1 MNSDNPEKL
10 ATPVAPPK
18 FQFDTSPAPPR
29 WAVLLVGLSL
39 LLVGV
44 LIFSNYLLLDKVLLY
59 KDVGNDS
66 VNDTYPYFVHLSDYI
81 RREGLPSW
89 SFCVGMGQSLFYLT
103 GSLIWEP
110 VIWLPRE
117 VIAHALVFQHL
128 FKTLIA
134 GLLFFRF
141 LQLRGLTFY
150 ASLLGSLLLAFSSY
164 MCTGSCWI
172 VSADET
178 VGFTFLLFA
187 MEEAISRERWIYIPF
202 AVALMGLVTVFHFYL
217 SAVLLCLYV
226 PTRLFELRGWRPVQL
241 GSACIRLALFAF
253 LGVGLAAVICFG
265 SAQSIFNSPRG
276 SGTIGN
282 VLWAPTPALFQ
293 LESPVYYLTA
303 ALRPFSTDMLGTG
316 DEFQGWLHNYF
327 EAPMTYCGLLG
338 LLMVPQA
345 FIGASRQQRILYG
358 LFLGFVFVPVIFPWF
373 RYLFWV
379 FEGGYFRAF
388 SLFSVLGIITLSMTA
403 FSRYTQGK
411 PLSPWILGA
420 SLVLLLSVPYLPIQ
434 NIQMVISKQ
443 LKETVAIFLF
453 LYAALLI
460 AGQIAKRQTITA
472 SIILFLAAIELIH
485 FDRITVN
492 RPTVTKQELNQRV
505 GFNDETLDAI
515 RDIKASDS
523 SFFRITKTFS
533 SGPTTSPCYNDA
545 MVFNYYGTLSYS
557 SFNNLNY
564 IKFLLAVDAVSSV
577 YIAYEAQWAPGLVGH
592 PLLSTFA
599 CEKYALTKTPVPFET
614 AEQFEFIRR
623 YGDIYLFRDKMGLPF
638 GLAFDRYILEDLFLH
653 LPSRAKPEALLHA
666 VVLSERDAARQ
677 SELPQLSFDEL
688 MQQMSQGSIPDALA
702 ERRATAMNMQSFKQT
717 RIDGTI
723 RVNQHGIVVFQTPF
737 DAGWHAFSDG
747 RAIPT
752 LKVDGGLLGMS
763 LKDGE
768 HRIELRYQ
776 PPLLYAGAAGTF
788 VSFVVLL
795 LSLWKWPRIRLLN

>member
-1 MNSDNPEKL
+1 MNSHNPEKL
-10 ATPVAPPK
+10 ATPIARPK
-18 FQFDTSPAPPR
+18 SQFDPSWARRR
-29 WAVLLVGLSL
+29 WAVLFAGLSL

-44 LIFSNYLLLDKVLLY
+44 LVFSNFLLLDKVLLY
-59 KDVGNDS
+59 KDVGADS
-66 VNDTYPYFVHLSDYI
+66 VNDSYPYFVHLSDYI

-89 SFCVGMGQSLFYLT
+89 SFCVGMGQSLFYLM
-103 GSLIWEP
+103 GNLIWEP
-110 VIWLPRE
+110 VTWLPRE

-128 FKTLIA
+128 FKTLIV

-141 LQLRGLTFY
+141 LQLRGLTLY

-187 MEEAISRERWIYIPF
+187 MEEAISRGRWIYIPI

-217 SAVLLCLYV
+217 SALLLCLYV
-226 PTRLFELRGWRPVQL
+226 PTRLFEIHGWRPVEL
-241 GSACIRLALFAF
+241 GSACTRLALFAF

-265 SAQSIFNSPRG
+265 SAQSILNSPRG

-282 VLWAPTPALFQ
+282 FTWAPTPAIFQ
-293 LESPVYYLTA
+293 LESPVYYVTA

-316 DEFQGWLHNYF
+316 DEFWGWTNYF
-327 EAPMTYCGLLG
+327 EAPMTYCGLLC

-345 FIGASRQQRILYG
+345 FIGASRRQRILYD
-358 LFLGFVFVPVIFPWF
+358 LFLSFVFVPVIFPWF
-373 RYLFWV
+373 RYLFWI
-379 FEGGYFRAF
+379 FKGGYFRAF

-403 FSRYTQGK
+403 FSRYTQRK
-411 PLSPWILGA
+411 ALNLWILGA
-420 SLVLLLSVPYLPIQ
+420 SLLLLLSVLYLPSHE
-434 NIQMVISKQ
+434 IQMLISKQ
-443 LKETVAIFLF
+443 LKQIVAIFLI
-453 LYAALLI
+453 LYAVLLI
-460 AGQIAKRQTITA
+460 AGQIAKRQSITG
-472 SIILFLAAIELIH
+472 SIILFLAAIELVH

-492 RPTVTKQELNQRV
+492 RPTVTKQELNERV
-505 GFNDETLDAI
+505 GFNDETVDAI
-515 RDIKASDS
+515 QDIKASDS
-523 SFFRITKTFS
+523 SFFRITKTWG
-533 SGPTTSPCYNDA
+533 SGPATRPSYNDA

-577 YIAYEAQWAPGLVGH
+577 DIATEAQWTPGLVGQ

-599 CEKYALTKTPVPFET
+599 CEKYVLTKTPVPFET

-623 YGDIYLFRDKMGLPF
+623 YGNIYLFRDKMGLPF
-638 GLAFDRYILEDLFLH
+638 GLAFDRYIPEDLFLH
-653 LPSRAKPEALLHA
+653 LPSRAKPEALLHG
-666 VVLSERDAARQ
+666 VVLSEQDAAHH
-677 SELPQLSFDEL
+677 SELSQLSLDEL
-688 MQQMSQGSIPDALA
+688 MQQMSLGSIPDALA
-702 ERRATAMNMQSFKQT
+702 ERRATAMNMHSFRQT

-723 RVNQHGIVVFQTPF
+723 RLNQNGIILFQMPF
-737 DAGWHAFSDG
+737 DAGWHAFIDG

-752 LKVDGGLLGMS
+752 LKADSGLLGVA

-776 PPLLYAGAAGTF
+776 PPLLYAGAAVTLLSVG
-788 VSFVVLL
+788 VLL
-795 LSLWKWPRIRLLN
+795 LSLWKWPRIRFLN

>member
-1 MNSDNPEKL
+1 MNSHNPEKL
-10 ATPVAPPK
+10 ATLVAAPTS
-18 FQFDTSPAPPR
+18 QFHTYLARPR

-44 LIFSNYLLLDKVLLY
+44 LIFSNFLLLDKVLLY
-59 KDVGNDS
+59 KDVGADS
-66 VNDTYPYFVHLSDYI
+66 VNDSYPYFVHLSDYI

-89 SFCVGMGQSLFYLT
+89 SFCIGMGQSLFYLT

-110 VIWLPRE
+110 VTWLPRE

-141 LQLRGLTFY
+141 LQLRGLTLY

-187 MEEAISRERWIYIPF
+187 MEEAISRGRWIYIPI

-226 PTRLFELRGWRPVQL
+226 PTRLFEIHGWRPAEL
-241 GSACIRLALFAF
+241 GSACARLALFAL

-265 SAQSIFNSPRG
+265 SAQSILNSPRG

-282 VLWAPTPALFQ
+282 FTWGPTPAIFQ
-293 LESPVYYLTA
+293 LESPVYYVTA
-303 ALRPFSTDMLGTG
+303 ALRPFSTDILGTG
-316 DEFQGWLHNYF
+316 DEFWGWTNYF
-327 EAPMTYCGLLG
+327 EAPMTYCGLLC

-345 FIGASRQQRILYG
+345 FIGASRRQRILYG
-358 LFLGFVFVPVIFPWF
+358 LFLSFVFVPVIFPWF
-373 RYLFWV
+373 RYLFWI
-379 FEGGYFRAF
+379 FKGGYFRAF

-403 FSRYTQGK
+403 FSRYTQRK
-411 PLSPWILGA
+411 ALNLWILGA
-420 SLVLLLSVPYLPIQ
+420 SLLLLLSVLYLPSHE
-434 NIQMVISKQ
+434 IQMLISKQ
-443 LKETVAIFLF
+443 LKQIVAIFLI
-453 LYAALLI
+453 LYAVLLI
-460 AGQIAKRQTITA
+460 AGQIAKRQSITG
-472 SIILFLAAIELIH
+472 SIILFLAAIELVH

-492 RPTVTKQELNQRV
+492 RPTVTKQELNERV
-505 GFNDETLDAI
+505 GFNDETVDAI

-523 SFFRITKTFS
+523 SFFRITKTWG
-533 SGPTTSPCYNDA
+533 SGPATRPSYNDA

-577 YIAYEAQWAPGLVGH
+577 DIATEAQWTPGLVGQ

-599 CEKYALTKTPVPFET
+599 CEKYVLTKTPVPFET

-623 YGDIYLFRDKMGLPF
+623 YGNIYLFRDKMGLPF
-638 GLAFDRYILEDLFLH
+638 GLAFDRYIPEDLFLH
-653 LPSRAKPEALLHA
+653 LPSRAKPEALLHG
-666 VVLSERDAARQ
+666 VVLSEQDAAHH
-677 SELPQLSFDEL
+677 SELSQLSLDEL
-688 MQQMSQGSIPDALA
+688 MQQMSLGSIPDALA
-702 ERRATAMNMQSFKQT
+702 ERRATAMNMHSFRQT

-723 RVNQHGIVVFQTPF
+723 RLNQNGIVLFQMPF
-737 DAGWHAFSDG
+737 DVGWHAFSDG

-752 LKVDGGLLGMS
+752 LKADSGLLGVA

-768 HRIELRYQ
+768 HRIELRYR
-776 PPLLYAGAAGTF
+776 PPLLYAGAAVTLLSVG
-788 VSFVVLL
+788 VLL
-795 LSLWKWPRIRLLN
+795 LSLWKWPRIRFLN

>member
-1 MNSDNPEKL
+1 
-10 ATPVAPPK
+10 
-18 FQFDTSPAPPR
+18 
-29 WAVLLVGLSL
+29 
-39 LLVGV
+39 
-44 LIFSNYLLLDKVLLY
+44 
-59 KDVGNDS
+59 
-66 VNDTYPYFVHLSDYI
+66 
-81 RREGLPSW
+81 
-89 SFCVGMGQSLFYLT
+89 
-103 GSLIWEP
+103 
-110 VIWLPRE
+110 
-117 VIAHALVFQHL
+117 
-128 FKTLIA
+128 
-134 GLLFFRF
+134 
-141 LQLRGLTFY
+141 
-150 ASLLGSLLLAFSSY
+150 
-164 MCTGSCWI
+164 
-172 VSADET
+172 
-178 VGFTFLLFA
+178 
-187 MEEAISRERWIYIPF
+187 
-202 AVALMGLVTVFHFYL
+202 
-217 SAVLLCLYV
+217 
-226 PTRLFELRGWRPVQL
+226 
-241 GSACIRLALFAF
+241 
-253 LGVGLAAVICFG
+253 
-265 SAQSIFNSPRG
+265 
-276 SGTIGN
+276 
-282 VLWAPTPALFQ
+282 
-293 LESPVYYLTA
+293 
-303 ALRPFSTDMLGTG
+303 
-316 DEFQGWLHNYF
+316 
-327 EAPMTYCGLLG
+327 MTYCGLLC

-345 FIGASRQQRILYG
+345 FIGASRRQRILYG
-358 LFLGFVFVPVIFPWF
+358 LFLGFIFVPVIFPWF

-388 SLFSVLGIITLSMTA
+388 SLFSVLGIITLSMTS

-420 SLVLLLSVPYLPIQ
+420 SLVLLMSVPYLPIHK
-434 NIQMVISKQ
+434 IQMVISKQ

-453 LYAALLI
+453 LYAAVLI

-599 CEKYALTKTPVPFET
+599 CEKYALTKTPVLFET

-638 GLAFDRYILEDLFLH
+638 GLAFDRYIPEDLFLH

-752 LKVDGGLLGMS
+752 LKVDGGLLGMT

-795 LSLWKWPRIRLLN
+795 LSLWKWPRIRLVN